1 MGSKD
6 KSMALCTN
14 ALTVYDGT
22 NSNTVITTAH
32 YGTAI
37 YSKSQVDTKLNGY
50 VTTATLEEKL
60 KAGAG
65 AQDLSAYATK
75 KEVQDVMAKI
85 NELLEKT
92 RGAN

>member
-1 MGSKD
+1 
-6 KSMALCTN
+6 
-14 ALTVYDGT
+14 VYKRQ
-22 NSNTVITTAH
+22 VITTAH

-37 YSKSQVDTKLNGY
+37 YSKNQVDTKLNDY
-50 VTTATLEEKL
+50 VTNTVLEQKL
-60 KAGAG
+60 KAGGG

>member
-1 MGSKD
+1 M
-6 KSMALCTN
+6 
-14 ALTVYDGT
+14 
-22 NSNTVITTAH
+22 
-32 YGTAI
+32 
-37 YSKSQVDTKLNGY
+37 DTKLNGY
-50 VTTATLEEKL
+50 VTTAALEEKL
-60 KAGAG
+60 KAGGG

>member
-1 MGSKD
+1 MGKTLF
-6 KSMALCTN
+6 AN
-14 ALTVYDGT
+14 A
-22 NSNTVITTAH
+22 
-32 YGTAI
+32 
-37 YSKSQVDTKLNGY
+37 
-50 VTTATLEEKL
+50 LEEKL
-60 KAGAG
+60 KAGGG

>member
-1 MGSKD
+1 
-6 KSMALCTN
+6 MALCTN
-14 ALTVYDGT
+14 ALTVYDGK

-37 YSKSQVDTKLNGY
+37 YSKSQVDTKLNDY
-50 VTTATLEEKL
+50 VTTTALEKKL
-60 KAGAG
+60 ENVGGA
-65 AQDLSAYATK
+65 APDLSAYATK